1 MTVYGR
7 VVFNGVI
14 KKKKRN
20 KIVCDF
26 LDRWNIECD
35 ILEYIYIYIILLS
48 RIKCVTSDFEKDLYL
63 SLSLLFLCWC
73 SSILYRRVLFVEG
86 KIVESLLDILVG
98 EAREQV
104 ARVFFPKTNNSISIN
119 RDR

>member
-1 MTVYGR
+1 M
-7 VVFNGVI
+7 
-14 KKKKRN
+14 
-20 KIVCDF
+20 
-26 LDRWNIECD
+26 
-35 ILEYIYIYIILLS
+35 
-48 RIKCVTSDFEKDLYL
+48 
-63 SLSLLFLCWC
+63 
-73 SSILYRRVLFVEG
+73 EG